1 MMYCLWIGYVILKIG
16 GMVFFVKLIFL
27 KYRVVCLI
35 LGVIEM
41 YNENFKKE
49 FVLKSLNFGKKINI

>member
-49 FVLKSLNFGKKINI
+49 FVLKILNFGKK

>member
-16 GMVFFVKLIFL
+16 GMVFVVKLIFL
-27 KYRVVCLI
+27 KYIVVCLI

-49 FVLKSLNFGKKINI
+49 FVLKSLNFGKK

>member
-1 MMYCLWIGYVILKIG
+1 MMYCLWIVYVILKIG
-16 GMVFFVKLIFL
+16 GMVFVVKLIFL

-49 FVLKSLNFGKKINI
+49 FVLKSLNFGKK

>member
-16 GMVFFVKLIFL
+16 GMVFVVKLIFL

-49 FVLKSLNFGKKINI
+49 CVLKILNFGKK

>member
-49 FVLKSLNFGKKINI
+49 FVLKSLNFVKK

>member
-49 FVLKSLNFGKKINI
+49 FVLKSLNFGKK

>member
-49 FVLKSLNFGKKINI
+49 FVLKILNVGKK

>member
-16 GMVFFVKLIFL
+16 GMVFVVKLIFL

-49 FVLKSLNFGKKINI
+49 FVLKSLNFGKK

>member
-16 GMVFFVKLIFL
+16 GMVYVVKLIFL

-49 FVLKSLNFGKKINI
+49 FVLKSLNFGKK

>member
-49 FVLKSLNFGKKINI
+49 FVLKILNFGKKINI

>member
-16 GMVFFVKLIFL
+16 GMVFVVKLIFL

-49 FVLKSLNFGKKINI
+49 FVLKILNFGKK

>member
-16 GMVFFVKLIFL
+16 GMVFVVKLIFL

-49 FVLKSLNFGKKINI
+49 FVLKILNVGKK